1 MLDLDWTTWQL
12 ADSAFPAGGF
22 AHSSGFEAAVQAG
35 LIRDRAS
42 LESATKALINQTVVG
57 ALPAVLTVASEPERF
72 HEAEQRLEATLT
84 NHVAHR
90 ASVAQGQA
98 LLSASTRVFEQA
110 EVAQWVKACR
120 AERTPGH
127 FASVFGY
134 LAQMLGMDGLRS
146 AELFLFMT
154 VRSALSAAVRLGA
167 IGPLESQAIQQSL
180 ISEARSRVSASLDAT
195 LDDLCQAS
203 PLLDVLQSGQD
214 RLYSRLFQS

>member
-1 MLDLDWTTWQL
+1 MQDLDWTTWQL

-42 LESATKALINQTVVG
+42 LESATRALINQTVAG
-57 ALPAVLTVASEPERF
+57 ALPVVLAVANEPDRF
-72 HEAEQRLEATLT
+72 GEAEGRLEATLT

-98 LLSASTRVFEQA
+98 LLSATMRVFPQP
-110 EVAQWVKACR
+110 EVAEWVKACR
-120 AERTPGH
+120 ADRTPGH

-134 LAQMLGMDGLRS
+134 LAQVLGMDGPRA

-167 IGPLESQAIQQSL
+167 IGPLESQAIQHSL
-180 ISEARSRVSASLDAT
+180 IPEARALVSSSLDAT
-195 LDDLCQAS
+195 LDDLCQPT
-203 PLLDVLQSGQD
+203 PLMDVLQSGQD